1 MKIITNHMIA
11 LRKHALAVVP
21 KLGLK
26 GEEVRLDQLEWKQL
40 NALEKDLGQQARL
53 TVDKITET
61 TPEAE
66 ARSINDAVDCLMEIR
81 SAIGAEKDLRN
92 ARGSREARNEE
103 AERISRRPNPGDA
116 EARGA
121 DDPDNFDD
129 LDYSDFDHRHN
140 PSDATIA
147 YALRSS
153 DTLVSHVTRSRQ
165 VRDQYKGL
173 SEGAF
178 LRSMVVGA
186 KNQVEKR
193 ALAEGSDSAGGYT
206 VPEIL
211 AARMID
217 RLRAKS
223 AVFQAGAQ
231 TVPLFSDKNSI
242 AKVATDPV
250 PAWRVENAAVS
261 ESDPTFAKVELQPKS
276 LAVLV
281 KISRELLEDSINLE
295 NVLPEILAASL
306 ASELDRVALFGSGTA
321 PEPRGVSNFVGL
333 TAGMAVAGPLENYG
347 PLLRVRTALR
357 TANSDVSAYIMH
369 PRDEGALAELTDNT
383 GQPLNIPPALANVPM
398 LTTTKMPI
406 NLGTGTDE
414 SMILAGNWSNL
425 IVGVRTSIRIEILRE
440 RFADNLQYGFLAH
453 LRADVAAEH
462 EASFAKI
469 TAIKA
474 EA

>member
-1 MKIITNHMIA
+1 MKITTNHLIA
-11 LRKHALAVVP
+11 LRKHALSAVR
-21 KLGLK
+21 KLDLK
-26 GEEVRLDQLEWKQL
+26 GEEIRVDVLDWKQL
-40 NALEKDLGQQARL
+40 NALEKDLGQHARL
-53 TVDKITET
+53 TVEKITET

-81 SAIGAEKDLRN
+81 NAIGAEKDHRN
-92 ARGSREARNEE
+92 AIGSREARDEE
-103 AERISRRPNPGDA
+103 AERISRRPNLGDG
-116 EARGA
+116 EARGV
-121 DDPDNFDD
+121 DCPEGELDYFDD
-129 LDYSDFDHRHN
+129 DHRDN
-140 PSDATIA
+140 PSKAAIA

-153 DTLVSHVTRSRQ
+153 DTLVGHVTRSRQ

-173 SEGAF
+173 TEGAF
-178 LRSMVVGA
+178 LRSMVIGA
-186 KNQVEKR
+186 KTPIEKR
-193 ALAEGSDSAGGYT
+193 ALAEGTDSAGGYT

-223 AVFQAGAQ
+223 VVFQAGAQ

-250 PAWRVENAAVS
+250 PAWRVENAEVA
-261 ESDPTFAKVELQPKS
+261 EADPTFSKVELQPKS

-306 ASELDRVALFGSGTA
+306 ASELDRVALFGTGTA
-321 PEPRGVSNFVGL
+321 PEPRGVSNFAAL
-333 TAGMAVAGPLENYG
+333 TAGTAVAGPLESYA

-383 GQPLNIPPALANVPM
+383 GQPLNIPPALADVPM